1 MGPSPDPP
9 ATPSPSR
16 CGFAVHSFTFP
27 AMLYAPNG
35 LMPNG
40 YASTGAG
47 PAPPKLARRLVP
59 APGPTDTQG
68 IMTPSERAVK
78 PLRAA
83 FSHWNAVG
91 SDLPTNA
98 Q

>member
-1 MGPSPDPP
+1 
-9 ATPSPSR
+9 
-16 CGFAVHSFTFP
+16 
-27 AMLYAPNG
+27 MLYTPNG

-59 APGPTDTQG
+59 SPGPTYPHG
-68 IMTPSERAVK
+68 IMTPSERAVM

-91 SDLPTNA
+91 SDLPKNA
-98 Q
+98 QYAAASYQLTFVTGYRPSAGG